1 MPRKAKEEII
11 EEKKTVSKKANTKTT
26 AKATSSKKK
35 TSSTKKAATASTKK
49 TSAKKTPA
57 KKSSTKKKPIIEYY
71 DLPNL
76 YNQTIVKILA
86 QTPTILFVYWD
97 ISAEDRINYINKYG
111 EDFFNNTV
119 PYLTVTNQTKNY
131 SFEVEINDFANSW
144 YIHIPD
150 SDCKY
155 DVVLFRKPKDNTSN
169 HETIFITSSNDLQTP
184 NDHILFD
191 SLGKTIF
198 FKNIKNNQI
207 ESKDVSSLSF
217 MKNVGRIYNIYDLY
231 KEIYKN
237 ELSENK
243 LDTDLTSSKMSS

>member
-1 MPRKAKEEII
+1 
-11 EEKKTVSKKANTKTT
+11 
-26 AKATSSKKK
+26 
-35 TSSTKKAATASTKK
+35 
-49 TSAKKTPA
+49 
-57 KKSSTKKKPIIEYY
+57 
-71 DLPNL
+71 
-76 YNQTIVKILA
+76 
-86 QTPTILFVYWD
+86 
-97 ISAEDRINYINKYG
+97 
-111 EDFFNNTV
+111 
-119 PYLTVTNQTKNY
+119 
-131 SFEVEINDFANSW
+131 
-144 YIHIPD
+144 
-150 SDCKY
+150 
-155 DVVLFRKPKDNTSN
+155 
-169 HETIFITSSNDLQTP
+169 LQTP